1 MKKSNVI
8 SITEDILTHFG
19 LSVNCRHKVIA
30 NGIMDRNE
38 FIARLKEN
46 GIPPE
51 IVSFDSSTNDGYNIR
66 KNKLRWE
73 TFIRERGE
81 EYECIGFPSESD
93 ALQHMFDELIAIY
106 A

>member
-1 MKKSNVI
+1 MN
-8 SITEDILTHFG
+8 
-19 LSVNCRHKVIA
+19 
-30 NGIMDRNE
+30 RNE

-93 ALQHMFDELIAIY
+93 ALQHMFDELVAIY
-106 A
+106 AGNIPNP

>member
-1 MKKSNVI
+1 MN
-8 SITEDILTHFG
+8 
-19 LSVNCRHKVIA
+19 
-30 NGIMDRNE
+30 RNE

-73 TFIRERGE
+73 TFTRERGK
-81 EYECIGFPSESD
+81 EYNCIGFPSESD
-93 ALQHMFDELIAIY
+93 ALQHVFNELVAIY
-106 A
+106 TGNIADP

>member
-1 MKKSNVI
+1 MN
-8 SITEDILTHFG
+8 
-19 LSVNCRHKVIA
+19 
-30 NGIMDRNE
+30 RNE

-73 TFIRERGE
+73 TFTRERGK
-81 EYECIGFPSESD
+81 EYDCIGFPSESD

-106 A
+106 ARNIVEPQRFQEYS

>member
-1 MKKSNVI
+1 
-8 SITEDILTHFG
+8 
-19 LSVNCRHKVIA
+19 
-30 NGIMDRNE
+30 MDRNE

-81 EYECIGFPSESD
+81 KSMNALDFLRKAMHCSICLMNSSLYMHDIGRRR
-93 ALQHMFDELIAIY
+93 L
-106 A
+106 